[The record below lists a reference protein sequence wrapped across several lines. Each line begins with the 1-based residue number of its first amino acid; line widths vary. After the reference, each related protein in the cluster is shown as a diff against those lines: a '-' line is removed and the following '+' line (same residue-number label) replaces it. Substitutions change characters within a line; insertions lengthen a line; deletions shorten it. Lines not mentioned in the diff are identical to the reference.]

1 MDYRVEGAKA
11 SIRRIALAW
20 FPRPPGQKIC
30 ERCGLRQAEFRGL
43 GGKCRC
49 FYGEKSLKQFGSNHL
64 FGTGLRGMGFESVR
78 PDMLCASKHRL
89 FFSMNTIRGR
99 VLAGGVAA
107 AMSIPANFYE

>member
-20 FPRPPGQKIC
+20 FPRPPRQKIC
-30 ERCGLRQAEFRGL
+30 ERCRLRQAEFCGL
-43 GGKCRC
+43 GGKYRG
-49 FYGEKSLKQFGSNHL
+49 FYGEKSWKQFGSKSLIWNR
-64 FGTGLRGMGFESVR
+64 LREMGFESVR
-78 PDMLCASKHRL
+78 ADMLYASKHRL

-107 AMSIPANFYE
+107 AMSIPTNFYE